1 MLFSGILNF
10 TVGILISPES
20 APSFFSFRVVI
31 ESEDFLDVPL
41 SILQQFLSDN
51 AINIKR
57 EEQIFTAG
65 LKWLKHDE
73 SRSVHGFEV
82 LNCVRLARVAPRF
95 LLDMVEVEEIFDN
108 EKCRQVINQAKVCKN
123 LYNELYPTNCKGLV
137 TKVTSF
143 FISRN
148 ILCCHLKSESKKNAY
163 WPLLEIPPVFRRFLL
178 LLVEFVT
185 IKN

>member
-1 MLFSGILNF
+1 MLLEPALN
-10 TVGILISPES
+10 LSL
-20 APSFFSFRVVI
+20 RVVI

-73 SRSVHGFEV
+73 SRSEHGFEV

-95 LLDMVEVEEIFDN
+95 LLDMVEVEEIFNN
-108 EKCRQVINQAKVCKN
+108 EKCRQVINQAKVCIN
-123 LYNELYPTNCKGLV
+123 LHSRLYPTDWNKLSDCNDSNRGN
-137 TKVTSF
+137 
-143 FISRN
+143 FIF
-148 ILCCHLKSESKKNAY
+148 H
-163 WPLLEIPPVFRRFLL
+163 F
-178 LLVEFVT
+178 
-185 IKN
+185 

>member
-1 MLFSGILNF
+1 M
-10 TVGILISPES
+10 
-20 APSFFSFRVVI
+20 I

-95 LLDMVEVEEIFDN
+95 LLDMVEAEEIFDN
-108 EKCRQVINQAKVCKN
+108 DKCRQVINQAKVCSHPRK
-123 LYNELYPTNCKGLV
+123 
-137 TKVTSF
+137 
-143 FISRN
+143 ISRTSL
-148 ILCCHLKSESKKNAY
+148 I
-163 WPLLEIPPVFRRFLL
+163 
-178 LLVEFVT
+178 
-185 IKN
+185 

>member
-1 MLFSGILNF
+1 MFRFSSTGRSETIIYFERESHAVCAQKLCVSTIEYSSANKTEKSYLKLNS
-10 TVGILISPES
+10 GYLYQM
-20 APSFFSFRVVI
+20 SFRVVI

-73 SRSVHGFEV
+73 SRSEHGFEV

-95 LLDMVEVEEIFDN
+95 LLDMVEVEEIFNN
-108 EKCRQVINQAKVCKN
+108 EKCRQVINQAKVCIN
-123 LYNELYPTNCKGLV
+123 LHSRLYPTDWNKLSDCND
-137 TKVTSF
+137 SNRSN
-143 FISRN
+143 FIF
-148 ILCCHLKSESKKNAY
+148 H
-163 WPLLEIPPVFRRFLL
+163 F
-178 LLVEFVT
+178 
-185 IKN
+185 